1 MPTQPYKL
9 KDGTRVPGVTTIISS
24 LGWNKQAL
32 MYWANQEGLA
42 GRNHRDTSQRAADA
56 GTIGHLL
63 VECDIKGIKPDVS
76 KYPLELISLAETSYL
91 NFLSWKDGVK
101 FQPVNSE
108 MSLVSEKHGYGGTI
122 DCIAIIN
129 NQLALFDWKTGNG
142 VYDDHKI
149 QLAAYKSLW
158 EENHPDEPI
167 IGGIY
172 CLRIDKETAAWD
184 MKFRQGFPNA
194 WKVFLNLL
202 EIYKLKKIVE
212 KE

>member
-9 KDGTRVPGVTTIISS
+9 KDGTRVPGVTTIISN

-56 GTIGHLL
+56 GTIGHYLI
-63 VECDIKGIKPDVS
+63 ECDIKGELADTS
-76 KYPLELISLAETSYL
+76 QYPQELVDLAETSYI
-91 NFLSWKDGVK
+91 NFLTWKDSVQ
-101 FQPVNSE
+101 FRPVNSE
-108 MSLVSEKHGYGGTI
+108 VSLVSEKYGYGGTI

-129 NQLALFDWKTGNG
+129 DQLALFDWKTGNG

-158 EENHPDEPI
+158 EENYPDKPI
-167 IGGIY
+167 VGGIY

-184 MKFRQGFPNA
+184 MKYRQAFPNA

>member
-1 MPTQPYKL
+1 
-9 KDGTRVPGVTTIISS
+9 
-24 LGWNKQAL
+24 

-42 GRNHRDTSQRAADA
+42 GRNHRDTSQKAADA
-56 GTIGHLL
+56 GTIGHYLI
-63 VECDIKGIKPDVS
+63 ECDIKGILADTS
-76 KYPLELISLAETSYL
+76 QYPSELVDLAETSYI
-91 NFLSWKDGVK
+91 NFLAWKDSVQ
-101 FQPVNSE
+101 FNPVNSE
-108 MSLVSEKHGYGGTI
+108 VSLVSEKYGYGGTI

-129 NQLALFDWKTGNG
+129 DQLALFDWKTGNG

-184 MKFRQGFPNA
+184 MKFRQSFPNA